1 MFLVCSRRTLQGPFS
16 QAHRCSPGLAQLSC
30 SQCGSDW
37 VFSIG
42 VACAFSATSPESPVA
57 NSSDFLTSQISAPCI
72 QGQLFLLLQ
81 GPPMCDSV
89 FNVVFWFLF
98 FNETLKD
105 SSCLAQPLRKVSNS
119 YICLFYIKLSNVFCM
134 FFSVRNG
141 GGAGDLHINSPGS
154 TICYFFN
161 YYFLSYIVKPFR
173 GFKVRVPLW

>member
-1 MFLVCSRRTLQGPFS
+1 MCVIVYLMCCSG
-16 QAHRCSPGLAQLSC
+16 
-30 SQCGSDW
+30 
-37 VFSIG
+37 
-42 VACAFSATSPESPVA
+42 
-57 NSSDFLTSQISAPCI
+57 
-72 QGQLFLLLQ
+72 
-81 GPPMCDSV
+81 
-89 FNVVFWFLF
+89 FLF

-105 SSCLAQPLRKVSNS
+105 SPCLAQPLRKVSNS